1 MRIVLTGIL
10 YSFVYLLH
18 GQNQGIVSDTGKNKF
33 IVSNYLEALLSKQ
46 SPPYFYTLYAD
57 NKLKNLNES
66 DSSLIHKF
74 LFYPNNF
81 SQQRS
86 LFLTDY
92 RQLRGLRS
100 RQNSIII
107 HGYLASTSY
116 VNRNYQEMRLW
127 QGQQQIQVKIE
138 VPKEIMPYYSTSI
151 YYGVKPSFN
160 MRTTTYI
167 PYSSWVNRYN
177 RIYEMMENDRGRR

>member
-1 MRIVLTGIL
+1 MRIVLTVIL

-33 IVSNYLEALLSKQ
+33 KVNNYLTALLSKQ
-46 SPPYFYTLYAD
+46 SRPYFYTLYMD
-57 NKLKNLNES
+57 NKLKKLNES

-74 LFYPNNF
+74 LFHPNNF

-92 RQLRGLRS
+92 CQLRGLSS
-100 RQNSIII
+100 RKDSIII
-107 HGYLASTSY
+107 HGYLASTSI
-116 VNRNYQEMRLW
+116 VNRNYQTMRLW

-138 VPKEIMPYYSTSI
+138 VPKEIVLYYGTPI
-151 YYGVKPSFN
+151 YYGANPSFN
-160 MRTTTYI
+160 LRTTHVQ
-167 PYSSWVNRYN
+167 YSSWANRYN